1 MRFKKY
7 YNGSQRLD
15 CIAAATLV
23 LGYGAKWW
31 QNVKICH
38 QQPQNVINST
48 LTPFRHQHRFERQ
61 GDSEGASKNRL
72 SDAQSESIQYGLVHI

>member
-15 CIAAATLV
+15 CIVAATLV

-48 LTPFRHQHRFERQ
+48 LPPTSVTNTDLNDRAIQKGLQRTDFLTH
-61 GDSEGASKNRL
+61 SL
-72 SDAQSESIQYGLVHI
+72 SQYNTA